1 MTGRGLAAVP
11 QRRIMMAEKSY
22 PTGGEFLL
30 KESNPQNIFTPED
43 FTENQ
48 RMFATTVLDFVDK
61 FIAPLSEELEYEG
74 NTALGKDLLKEA
86 GQMGLLMA
94 DVPEAYGGM
103 GSDKATVMI
112 ISEYIAA
119 AGSFAVTHGA
129 HSGIGTL
136 PIVYFGTEE
145 QKQKYLPALATGEKL
160 SCYALT
166 EPGSGSDAL
175 AAATTAVLTDD
186 GKHYVLNGTKQYI
199 TNAGY
204 AEIVILFAKID
215 GDKFTGFIVD
225 LSSEGVTIGAE
236 EKKMG
241 IKGSSTCAIILE
253 DVKVPVDNLLGEIG
267 KGHHIAFNI
276 LNVGRFKLGASTV
289 GGAKQALLAAVPYT
303 KDRHQFGQPLCS
315 FGLIRSKIADVNTA
329 VFLAESMVYRTAGL
343 LDRAIETL
351 DKKDPGYDLASIQ
364 QVEEFSIECSM
375 IKVFATEACA
385 LAAEEC
391 LQMLGGYGYCQEYPL
406 ERLYRDERINRIFE
420 GTNEI
425 NRMLVPGMIMK
436 KALKGEL
443 PFLQAAQTVAE
454 ELTGLPSFTE
464 PGEPEYME
472 TEGNLV
478 ANMKKVVLATLGLA
492 AQKFGHGL
500 KDQQEVLADV
510 ADICM
515 EAYACESAL
524 LRTLKK
530 AEADGE
536 EAAQVMA
543 DMVTLYIHDAM
554 DRVGTW
560 ARSVMAATVE
570 GDELRTMLAGLRRLT
585 KHDPV
590 NRTHLHDLIAE
601 KVIDA
606 EGYTVD

>member
-1 MTGRGLAAVP
+1 
-11 QRRIMMAEKSY
+11 MAEKSY

-43 FTENQ
+43 FNENQ

-61 FIAPLSEELEYEG
+61 FIVPVREELEYEG
-74 NTALGKDLLKEA
+74 KTDLGKDLLKEA

-94 DVPEAYGGM
+94 DIPEAYGGM
-103 GSDKATVMI
+103 GSNKATIMI

-129 HSGIGTL
+129 QSGIGTL

-145 QKQKYLPALATGEKL
+145 QKQKYLPGLATAERL

-186 GKHYVLNGTKQYI
+186 GKHYVMNGTKQYI

-204 AEIVILFAKID
+204 AEMVVLFAKID
-215 GDKFTGFIVD
+215 GEQFTGFIVD
-225 LSSEGVTIGAE
+225 LTSEGVTIGAE

-253 DVKVPVDNLLGEIG
+253 DVKVPVENVLGEIG

-276 LNVGRFKLGASTV
+276 LNVGRFKLGASSV
-289 GGAKQALLAAVPYT
+289 GGAKQAILAAIPYT

-315 FGLIRSKIADVNTA
+315 FGLIRRKIADVNTA
-329 VFLAESMVYRTAGL
+329 VFLTESMVYRTAGL

-351 DKKDPGYDLASIQ
+351 DKTDPGYDLASIK

-375 IKVFATEACA
+375 IKVFGTEACA

-406 ERLYRDERINRIFE
+406 ERLYRDERISRIFE

-443 PFLQAAQTVAE
+443 PFLQAAQAVAE
-454 ELTGLPSFTE
+454 ELTGLPSFAE
-464 PGEPEYME
+464 PGEPEYLE
-472 TEGNLV
+472 DEGKLV

-492 AQKFGHGL
+492 AQKFGMGL

-536 EAAQVMA
+536 EAAQLMA
-543 DMVTLYIHDAM
+543 NMVTLYIHDAM

-560 ARSVMAATVE
+560 GRSVMAATVE

-601 KVIDA
+601 KVIGAD
-606 EGYTVD
+606 GYTVG